1 MWHWGGPIYGSLYL
15 HLPLDKENRKD
26 GGKILPCNGHSTTT
40 PSKLFLFRGCY
51 KMSLTYKECSIK
63 IHNTRIV
70 NEMFGQKV
78 QIDLLLNPME

>member
-1 MWHWGGPIYGSLYL
+1 
-15 HLPLDKENRKD
+15 
-26 GGKILPCNGHSTTT
+26 
-40 PSKLFLFRGCY
+40 
-51 KMSLTYKECSIK
+51 MSLTYKECSIK